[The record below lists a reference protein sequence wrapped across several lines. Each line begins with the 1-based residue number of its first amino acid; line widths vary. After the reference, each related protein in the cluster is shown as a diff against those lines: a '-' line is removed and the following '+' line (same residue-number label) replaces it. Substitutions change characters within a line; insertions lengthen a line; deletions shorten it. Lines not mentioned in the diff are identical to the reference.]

1 VIAMSLRMVIP
12 LLLAL
17 AAPVSANP
25 SAKIVDLAWLEG
37 SWEGEGIAG
46 APAVEVYSG
55 AADGKMVGHFRQLKA
70 DGTVMFY
77 ELITI
82 EEANGSL
89 SYNLKHFGP
98 DLTGWEEKGEVRR
111 FVLSKMRPGRW
122 EFSGLTYEQTGPDA
136 MTATVVT
143 KEADGKEETLEFR
156 FRRKS
161 R

>member
-1 VIAMSLRMVIP
+1 MIAMSLRTFIP
-12 LLLAL
+12 LLLLL
-17 AAPVSANP
+17 ATPISANP
-25 SAKIVDLAWLEG
+25 KAKIADLEWLEG
-37 SWEGEGIAG
+37 SWEGEGING

-55 AADGKMVGHFRQLKA
+55 AADGKMVGHFRQLNA

-77 ELITI
+77 ELIMI
-82 EEANGSL
+82 EETNGSL
-89 SYNLKHFGP
+89 SYNLKHFGA

-111 FVLSKMRPGRW
+111 FALSNMRPGRW

-143 KEADGKEETLEFR
+143 KEANDKEETLEFR